1 MCFQDQKA
9 ILMKQEV
16 LASAF
21 GEGDEELNKPRM
33 RHLRVRLRT
42 NETGGDAADGPE
54 SFSKRVFSRLQRA
67 QPLLQER
74 LVYTHRHSQGD
85 LSTVKQPN

>member
-21 GEGDEELNKPRM
+21 SEEDEELNGTK
-33 RHLRVRLRT
+33 
-42 NETGGDAADGPE
+42 NETP
-54 SFSKRVFSRLQRA
+54 
-67 QPLLQER
+67 
-74 LVYTHRHSQGD
+74 
-85 LSTVKQPN
+85 